1 MVIQCTN
8 CFTRYHYDEA
18 RFKGAAVKKIR
29 CTKCATVFEI
39 RNAAVAEVPAGFQ
52 PEETTNFG
60 SASIGSE
67 DFALDSTM
75 IGGGPR
81 KRPPGAQA
89 PAGGDT
95 ANRVGQPVQAAQPGL
110 RTEYRPSA
118 PLGNPF
124 TAVAATAGTHPV
136 SRDAAA
142 GTGPADATLTLPT
155 GFKLSLAC
163 LGGPDSGKI
172 FEITRARMTI
182 GRANADITLADAQCS
197 RQHAA
202 IEVRDEAVVV
212 VDLASTNGTYVGD
225 RRVVRADLENRS
237 EFDVGAT
244 TLMLIRTPK
253 D

>member
-39 RNAAVAEVPAGFQ
+39 RNPAVGEVPAGFQ
-52 PEETTNFG
+52 AEETTNFG
-60 SASIGSE
+60 AANIGSE

-81 KRPPGAQA
+81 KRPPGAPA
-89 PAGGDT
+89 PPDPASR
-95 ANRVGQPVQAAQPGL
+95 AGQPVQAAQPGAL
-110 RTEYRPSA
+110 RDVRPGT

-124 TAVAATAGTHPV
+124 AAVAATAGSHPV
-136 SRDAAA
+136 SRDVGVPAGGAAS
-142 GTGPADATLTLPT
+142 DSSLRLP
-155 GFKLSLAC
+155 GAYKLSLAC

-172 FEITRARMTI
+172 FEISRPRMTI

-202 IEVRDEAVVV
+202 IEVRDDAVAV

-225 RRVVRADLENRS
+225 KRVQRADLENRS